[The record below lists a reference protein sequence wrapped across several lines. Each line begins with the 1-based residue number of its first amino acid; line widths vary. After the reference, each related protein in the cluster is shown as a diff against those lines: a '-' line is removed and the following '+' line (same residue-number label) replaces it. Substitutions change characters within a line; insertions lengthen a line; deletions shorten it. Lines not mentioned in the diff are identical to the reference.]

1 MSIISSFIE
10 NIWLYTPLV
19 ISIYYTL
26 TESIFGFT
34 FGKYFLNLRVVDINC
49 NKPVFY
55 KVLLR
60 SLFYLID
67 FNPITYVLTY
77 IIVKKSM
84 FKQRIGDKVSGIFV
98 VYKRDLDE
106 YLNNEYEN
114 SMEFND
120 FVNYYRDSSIELAKN
135 YAGSYRITSNTQ
147 YININNTRKK

>member
-1 MSIISSFIE
+1 
-10 NIWLYTPLV
+10 
-19 ISIYYTL
+19 
-26 TESIFGFT
+26 
-34 FGKYFLNLRVVDINC
+34 
-49 NKPVFY
+49 
-55 KVLLR
+55 
-60 SLFYLID
+60 
-67 FNPITYVLTY
+67 
-77 IIVKKSM
+77 M